1 MAKKSKKKGS
11 DKKNTAENS
20 ELSHEKTSNAQKMLI
35 ENFVSLQEVMTNMSS
50 KLNNLTGQ
58 ISRLLELFE
67 QSAKTF
73 MEKDLKFAGGTD
85 KELVSKLDRL
95 IEQNKIIA
103 QGITLLHEEYSAMP
117 ESNIAP
123 MPQPPQFPQQGMNQ
137 DNVNNRYQ
145 RSLSSKQDAK
155 IPTGQ
160 TAGQ

>member
-1 MAKKSKKKGS
+1 MVKKGEKKSSGRKKE
-11 DKKNTAENS
+11 TNS
-20 ELSHEKTSNAQKMLI
+20 SGLSHEKTGNAQKILI

-50 KLNNLTGQ
+50 KLNNLTTQ

-103 QGITLLHEEYSAMP
+103 QGITMLYEEHAVSAENP
-117 ESNIAP
+117 QP
-123 MPQPPQFPQQGMNQ
+123 MSAPPQFPQPGMNQ
-137 DNVNNRYQ
+137 DANRYQ
-145 RSLSSKQDAK
+145 RSISSKQDAK
-155 IPTGQ
+155 IPTRQNPGQ
-160 TAGQ
+160 